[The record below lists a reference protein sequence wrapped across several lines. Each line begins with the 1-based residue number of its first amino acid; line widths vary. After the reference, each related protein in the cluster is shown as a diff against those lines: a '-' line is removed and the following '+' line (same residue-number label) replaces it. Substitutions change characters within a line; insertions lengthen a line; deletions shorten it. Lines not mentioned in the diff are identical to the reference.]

1 MTRTS
6 SADRPSTPSAP
17 FEGRLG
23 ISIDETATAL
33 GVQRDTVYRLIGDG
47 RLIVSK
53 LGRRTIV
60 HVASVQ
66 RLLAETVVIS
76 KPRVRRR
83 RAAVSAG
90 PDNPLERYST
100 GAGRRRLQRGV
111 VSKA

>member
-1 MTRTS
+1 MLRGLEKAMARS
-6 SADRPSTPSAP
+6 LSAQRPSTPSAP

-60 HVASVQ
+60 HVTSIQ

-83 RAAVSAG
+83 R
-90 PDNPLERYST
+90 T
-100 GAGRRRLQRGV
+100 TV
-111 VSKA
+111 VNGIQQG

>member
-1 MTRTS
+1 MTRSS
-6 SADRPSTPSAP
+6 SADRSSTPSAP

-60 HVASVQ
+60 HVTSVQ
-66 RLLAETVVIS
+66 RLLAETVVVS

-100 GAGRRRLQRGV
+100 GAGRRVQEPQ
-111 VSKA
+111 A

>member
-6 SADRPSTPSAP
+6 SADRPSTLSAP

-66 RLLAETVVIS
+66 RLLAETVVVS

-83 RAAVSAG
+83 RAAVAAG
-90 PDNPLERYST
+90 PDNPLKRYST
-100 GAGRRRLQRGV
+100 GAGRRRLQQGM

>member
-6 SADRPSTPSAP
+6 SADRPSTLSAP

-90 PDNPLERYST
+90 PDNPLELYSA
-100 GAGRRRLQRGV
+100 GAGRRVQEPQ
-111 VSKA
+111 A

>member
-6 SADRPSTPSAP
+6 SVDRPSTPSAP
-17 FEGRLG
+17 FDGRLG
-23 ISIDETATAL
+23 VSIDETATAL

-47 RLIVSK
+47 RLIASK

-66 RLLAETVVIS
+66 RLLAETVVIP

-83 RAAVSAG
+83 RAAISA
-90 PDNPLERYST
+90 PDNPPQRYST
-100 GAGRRRLQRGV
+100 GAGRRRLQQAM